1 MNLTSRVIDNIQVSI
16 SNIHFRFEELSLPQ
30 PLSLGL
36 TMGRLEM
43 RTADEAWQPGF
54 IDRTLSA
61 NRDTPLQKLVN
72 LRSMGVY
79 CRPND
84 DKSLALSKMEPEQI
98 HNLMS
103 VIFGENDETSP
114 MYREFYLSEPLSM
127 QTKLKQQASTNIQDE
142 PLYSVDCVIDAI
154 HLALAKTQFEQ
165 LLRALEHI
173 SSYGIF
179 VDSTLNHRAIQ
190 LRDFFKAR
198 KMTEE

>member
-1 MNLTSRVIDNIQVSI
+1 MQMFSIIGHGRLRVNDSD
-16 SNIHFRFEELSLPQ
+16 
-30 PLSLGL
+30 GL
-36 TMGRLEM
+36 TG
-43 RTADEAWQPGF
+43 
-54 IDRTLSA
+54 
-61 NRDTPLQKLVN
+61 DTPNQRYIMHDTAGEATLGKLC
-72 LRSMGVY
+72 S
-79 CRPND
+79 
-84 DKSLALSKMEPEQI
+84 SS
-98 HNLMS
+98 
-103 VIFGENDETSP
+103 SP
-114 MYREFYLSEPLSM
+114 CTGLWRKTIKEA
-127 QTKLKQQASTNIQDE
+127 ASDIQDE